1 MIPLDIKKRGETQL
15 QIIWD
20 DDHQGLYE
28 IPALRKSCPCASCRS
43 VKRDTDTNPLAVLSS
58 KEALPHDIAILEA
71 EMVGRYALQ
80 FNWSDGHHEGIY
92 SFEYLRQLCQCERC
106 RMAEQK

>member
-1 MIPLDIKKRGETQL
+1 MIPLDIKKRGETHL

-20 DDHQGLYE
+20 DDHNGLYE
-28 IPALRKSCPCASCRS
+28 ILSLRKSCPCASCRS
-43 VKRDTDTNPLAVLSS
+43 VKQNSDTNPLNVLSN
-58 KEALPHDIAILEA
+58 KEAIPHDIAILKA

-92 SFEYLRQLCQCERC
+92 SFEYLRKLCQCETC
-106 RMAEQK
+106 RT